1 MNIGGLRSMVGRLQ
15 VAAQRRVGIDED
27 HFVEVLTE
35 MDRRTGG
42 EGKPPAFW
50 FIAGKKRTLEEW
62 QAEKAAHRSQ
72 LDRSQSRRA
81 CRNADLH
88 ATHRLTTP
96 LCGDRCP
103 CAKTQQIP
111 GPYLNTNRRTTRL
124 ASSRRSAARRHRSVA
139 APARNSAG
147 RLRR

>member
-62 QAEKAAHRSQ
+62 QAKKAARGQVS
-72 LDRSQSRRA
+72 SS
-81 CRNADLH
+81 
-88 ATHRLTTP
+88 
-96 LCGDRCP
+96 CP
-103 CAKTQQIP
+103 
-111 GPYLNTNRRTTRL
+111 
-124 ASSRRSAARRHRSVA
+124 
-139 APARNSAG
+139 
-147 RLRR
+147 